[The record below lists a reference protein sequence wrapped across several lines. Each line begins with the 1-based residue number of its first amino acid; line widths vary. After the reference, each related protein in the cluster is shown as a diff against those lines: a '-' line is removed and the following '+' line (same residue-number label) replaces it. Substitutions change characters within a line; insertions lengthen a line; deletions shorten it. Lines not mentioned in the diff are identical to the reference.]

1 MVKIC
6 LKIYFYG
13 EVNWMKKT
21 NNEIVVGMTVYL
33 KPINNAARRSKD
45 VQEGIVS
52 KVGRKYF
59 EVEGFYRTKFSID
72 ELIEV
77 SEYAPDWKVYLSKQE
92 LLDEQE
98 FENLLRDIRLFFS
111 NYGKVNLTLD
121 QLRKIKAI
129 ISE

>member
-1 MVKIC
+1 
-6 LKIYFYG
+6 
-13 EVNWMKKT
+13 MKKT

-121 QLRKIKAI
+121 QLRKIKVI